1 MTNETPENE
10 LEKSLADLEPPY
22 ESEPEQ
28 RIGRLLDRYGLPFFY
43 RQPTIIYDQGRN
55 QIMKPSFTLLSY
67 GGAVIDYIPN
77 TANDQRIRQ
86 EQLYRYNQIPAVVL
100 GPPDLDKPNWDENL
114 YKRLKEISRQTF
126 NPALYSPLPIDQE

>member
-22 ESEPEQ
+22 KSEPEQ
-28 RIGRLLDRYGLPFFY
+28 RIGRLLDQYGIPFFY

-67 GGAVIDYIPN
+67 GGAVIDYTPN
-77 TANDQRIRQ
+77 KANDQRIRQ

-114 YKRLKEISRQTF
+114 YKRLKEISRQAF
-126 NPALYSPLPIDQE
+126 DPALYALPPVDHQ

>member
-1 MTNETPENE
+1 MTNEIPENE

-28 RIGRLLDRYGLPFFY
+28 RIGRLLDQYGIPFFY

-67 GGAVIDYIPN
+67 GGAVIDYIPD
-77 TANDQRIRQ
+77 TANDPRIRQ

-100 GPPDLDKPNWDENL
+100 GPPDLDKPNWDVNL
-114 YKRLKEISRQTF
+114 YKRLKEISRQNF
-126 NPALYSPLPIDQE
+126 DPALYALPPVDHQ